1 MLRAMAFMIQLSYQP
16 ALDPFHAMYRYLRIL
31 SVIDT
36 SKSLPVDHSRILD
49 FYLLF
54 PFRISG
60 IRLKTQHRRFRGLA
74 DKQARPYGDQPAD
87 AQIFARMKPMQVAAL
102 ETLAE
107 KKFIHADELKN
118 GKVIRTQ
125 QPIPPALAT
134 RVNEANS
141 KQQELMQAIS
151 ALSSEYPLLGQSGLK
166 DRTGLLEYRYD
177 AV

>member
-1 MLRAMAFMIQLSYQP
+1 MIQLSYQP
-16 ALDPFHAMYRYLRIL
+16 ALDPFHAVYRYLRIL

-74 DKQARPYGDQPAD
+74 DIYKETRPYGNQPAD
-87 AQIFARMKPMQVAAL
+87 AQLFARMKPMQVAAL

-107 KKFIHADELKN
+107 KKFIESDELKN
-118 GKVIRTQ
+118 GKVVRTQ
-125 QPIPPALAT
+125 RPIPP
-134 RVNEANS
+134 S
-141 KQQELMQAIS
+141 WPHELMKRI
-151 ALSSEYPLLGQSGLK
+151 
-166 DRTGLLEYRYD
+166 RTSKN
-177 AV
+177 